1 MGVST
6 YNSMVLPQPPVKNVN
21 PSTPQTRNG
30 WRDDPVDIDGGD
42 GEEEFKSLTR
52 EEALALRGHLP
63 QISPWRVVAAQAV
76 AGGVMVFACGVVAGW
91 GGPVWSALYGAATVV
106 VPTALLARG
115 MTRMRRLPDVK
126 ANVAAFNFMFWEF
139 MKIGVAVIMLV
150 AAAGIVPDL
159 KWPALLVTMIVCMKM
174 NWLALLWR
182 GRVTTTRS

>member
-1 MGVST
+1 MNTVKTST
-6 YNSMVLPQPPVKNVN
+6 AGTSRWQVDL
-21 PSTPQTRNG
+21 
-30 WRDDPVDIDGGD
+30 DDPSAED

-52 EEALALRGHLP
+52 EEAQALRSRLP

-76 AGGVMVFACGVVAGW
+76 AGVVMTVLCWLVVTGRGA
-91 GGPVWSALYGAATVV
+91 VWSALYGAATVV

-115 MTRMRRLPDVK
+115 MTRMNRLPEVK

-139 MKIGVAVIMLV
+139 LKIGISVAML
-150 AAAGIVPDL
+150 AAAILVVPDL
-159 KWPALLVTMIVCMKM
+159 SWPALLVTMIVCMKM